1 MTKQLVAKII
11 CPNPECQAPNPVS
24 QNFCAHCR
32 TTIPKIYLWAV
43 GEDAQSLKVGQILAN
58 NRYLV
63 VGGRVLLDTKP
74 GWQPEIAGGASA
86 QNETLRQHHE
96 PRVSEDI
103 LPYLRLIGHRPHI
116 PQVYGSI
123 AFNRTGKRP
132 TTLWLL
138 EKGPIYSEG
147 LGAAVAG
154 KLMPELAVSWKSA
167 ASMRQLNWLWQM
179 ANLWEP
185 MQLEGVSSTLLKPE
199 LLRVEGGLLRVLEL
213 TLDDGESVPTLADLG
228 NLWKQWHKQARIGIA
243 QAMDKICTQLIS
255 GEMTRVSQ
263 LIAAL
268 DEALHTAGQKQFL
281 NCNYVTLTHA
291 GPSREQNED
300 ACYPPSG
307 EKLYQNTGADLSLA
321 IVCDG
326 VGGHQGGEVA
336 SNLAIETIRN
346 RIETVLSK
354 PEKRYPDSI
363 TIEIENST
371 CVAND
376 LISLRN
382 DSENRQERQ
391 RMGTTM
397 VMTVVYG
404 HEAYIAH
411 IGDSRVYR
419 ISRTGCHQ
427 MTLDDDL
434 ATREVRLGGV
444 LYREA
449 LAMSSAGSLFQALG
463 MNSSTALHP
472 NIRRMLLD
480 EECIFLLCSDGVS
493 DRDRV
498 EEYWQSELL
507 PVLEGKVDL
516 TTACQRMIIMANTQ
530 NGHDNSTVALVH
542 CQVKQPIETGQ
553 STMIQDLPPEASSFL
568 VQPSTLLLGT
578 PNHSDDVDELPSE
591 TAVDRDRK
599 PLIIGAVVLFLLMA
613 IGAIGWFF
621 FPPQALKPSSIPPNP
636 ASSPNPTESPTA
648 PASEIEPSPS
658 SSPSSP

>member
-1 MTKQLVAKII
+1 MTNQLAAKII
-11 CPNPECQAPNPVS
+11 CPNPECQAPNPVG

-32 TTIPKIYLWAV
+32 AALPKIYLWAV
-43 GEDAQSLKVGQILAN
+43 GDDVQSLKVGQMLAN

-63 VGGRVLLDTKP
+63 VNSQVLLDTKP
-74 GWQPEIAGGASA
+74 GWQPDTVLGGSSSL
-86 QNETLRQHHE
+86 EH
-96 PRVSEDI
+96 RVPENI

-123 AFNRTGKRP
+123 AWNRSGRRTSNI
-132 TTLWLL
+132 WLL

-147 LGAAVAG
+147 SGAAFAG
-154 KLMPELAVSWKSA
+154 KLMPELSVSWKSA

-179 ANLWEP
+179 ANLWES
-185 MQLEGVSSTLLKPE
+185 MQVEGVSSTLLKPE
-199 LLRVEGGLLRVLEL
+199 LLRVEGGLVRVSEL
-213 TLDDGESVPTLADLG
+213 ILDRESTPKLADLG
-228 NLWKQWHKQARIGIA
+228 KLWKQWLKQARMGIA
-243 QAMDKICTQLIS
+243 QTMEKICNQLIS
-255 GEMTRVSQ
+255 GEITTPNQ
-263 LIAAL
+263 LIAVL
-268 DEALHTAGQKQFL
+268 DEALRTAGQKQFL
-281 NCNYVTLTHA
+281 NCNYITLSHT

-307 EKLYQNTGADLSLA
+307 EQVHQNTGLDLSLA

-346 RIETVLSK
+346 RIETVLGK

-363 TIEIENST
+363 SMEIEHST

-376 LISLRN
+376 QISLRN

-397 VMTVVYG
+397 VMTLVYG

-419 ISRTGCHQ
+419 ITRTGCHQ

-444 LYREA
+444 LYRDA
-449 LAMSSAGSLFQALG
+449 LAMSSSGSLFQALG

-472 NIRRMLLD
+472 NIRRMAID
-480 EECIFLLCSDGVS
+480 EECIFMLCSDGVS

-498 EEYWQSELL
+498 DEYWQSEIL
-507 PVLEGKVDL
+507 PVLEGKIDI
-516 TTACQRMIIMANTQ
+516 TTASQRMINMANTQ
-530 NGHDNSTVALVH
+530 NGHDNSTIALVH
-542 CQVKQPIETGQ
+542 CQVKQPIEAGQ
-553 STMIQDLPPEASSFL
+553 STMIQELPTDAANL
-568 VQPSTLLLGT
+568 LIQPSTLLLGN
-578 PNHSDDVDELPSE
+578 PNSSEEVEDVDRLEAENIP
-591 TAVDRDRK
+591 RKK
-599 PLIIGAVVLFLLMA
+599 PLIIGAVGLFLLIA
-613 IGAIGWFF
+613 IGATGWFVSQS
-621 FPPQALKPSSIPPNP
+621 PPDMKTVPVAPTPSLS
-636 ASSPNPTESPTA
+636 
-648 PASEIEPSPS
+648 PSPAVDPTL
-658 SSPSSP
+658 SPSPK